1 MRGERGSVSIVAT
14 GLMVM
19 TVALAMGGTDVA
31 KALIAQARAQTAAD
45 AAALAAAQ
53 ELAIPSGLT
62 PSDLAADYAERND
75 ATLVSCTCEPG
86 TAEAVVQVHVLVGQ
100 LLLFADD
107 RIVTGR
113 ARAVVDLATS

>member
-1 MRGERGSVSIVAT
+1 MKDERGSVSIVAT
-14 GLMVM
+14 GLMVLM
-19 TVALAMGGTDVA
+19 VVLAMGGADVA

-75 ATLVSCTCEPG
+75 ATLVSCLCEPG
-86 TAEAVVQVHVLVGQ
+86 TAEAVVEVHVLVGP
-100 LLLFADD
+100 LLLFADG

-113 ARAVVDLATS
+113 ARAVVDVQE

>member
-1 MRGERGSVSIVAT
+1 VRGERGSVSIVAI
-14 GLMVM
+14 GLMVL
-19 TVALAMGGTDVA
+19 TIVLAMGGADVA

-45 AAALAAAQ
+45 AAALAAVQ
-53 ELAIPSGLT
+53 ELALPSGLV
-62 PSDLAADYAERND
+62 PGDLAADYAGRND

-86 TAEAVVQVHVLVGQ
+86 TAEAVVEVHVPVGT

-113 ARAVVDLATS
+113 ARAIVEPMGG

>member
-1 MRGERGSVSIVAT
+1 MKDERGSVSIVAT
-14 GLMVM
+14 GLMVLM
-19 TVALAMGGTDVA
+19 VVLAMGGADVA

-53 ELAIPSGLT
+53 ELAIPSELT

-75 ATLVSCTCEPG
+75 ATLVSCLCEPG
-86 TAEAVVQVHVLVGQ
+86 TAEAVVEVHVLVGP

-113 ARAVVDLATS
+113 ARAVVDVQGE